1 MVELKI
7 EIKTT
12 ISNSLSVGKWG
23 SGGPSVFCILT
34 SRNALILFTYL
45 SFLLMKTQIILRIIA
60 FFTLFY
66 GKTAAQKLSLKQC
79 IETAHANNLQLKQS
93 EIQMQTAEINYNQ
106 AKNNKLPNVNG
117 SFNFGINN
125 GRSIDPFTNAYNNE
139 QLSSSN
145 AAINANFVVYNGG
158 RLQNVV
164 KQNGVLW
171 QANKMNWQQEKDN
184 LTLNVILAYL
194 QVLNSED
201 LLVLAKTQVE
211 VTQKQLA
218 RLDILNKNGAT
229 QPAIVYDM
237 KGQYASDELTVIN
250 AENALESSKL
260 NLAQLMNSPYGKTL
274 KLERVG
280 EEAPPS
286 VLAQYE
292 ASATVIYDEA
302 LKQFAMVKA
311 AELRQ
316 QSATIEV
323 KVAESNFYPTVSLFG
338 QLGTNYSS
346 AAQRLTA
353 TGKEDVP
360 TNNFVTL
367 NGAKLPVISSETN
380 FKRDKISYPSQFGNN
395 LNSFIGVN
403 VQIPIF
409 TAFQSRTLV
418 NLAKLQEQ
426 NANIATENIKRQLLQ
441 AIEQAH
447 LNMTATYN
455 RYRVLNQQVAA
466 FQASFNA
473 TEKRFT
479 EGVIHSVDYLLVKN
493 NLDRAKANLVNT
505 RYDYLFRTKILDF
518 YRDKQ

>member
-1 MVELKI
+1 
-7 EIKTT
+7 
-12 ISNSLSVGKWG
+12 
-23 SGGPSVFCILT
+23 
-34 SRNALILFTYL
+34 
-45 SFLLMKTQIILRIIA
+45 MKTQIMLWIIP
-60 FFTLFY
+60 FFTSFY
-66 GKTAAQKLSLKQC
+66 GETAAQTLSLKQC
-79 IETAHANNLQLKQS
+79 IETAHANNFQLKQS
-93 EIQMQTAEINYNQ
+93 DIQMQTAETNYNQ
-106 AKNNKLPNVNG
+106 AKNNKLPNVSG

-158 RLQNVV
+158 RLQNVI
-164 KQNGVLW
+164 KQNGIVW
-171 QANKMNWQQEKDN
+171 QASKMNWQQEKDN

-194 QVLNSED
+194 QVLNNED
-201 LLVLAKTQVE
+201 LLKLAKNQVE
-211 VTQKQLA
+211 VTQKQLT
-218 RLDILNKNGAT
+218 RLDIMNKSGAI
-229 QPAIVYDM
+229 QPAILYDM
-237 KGQYASDELTVIN
+237 KGQFASDELSVIN

-260 NLAQLMNSPYGKTL
+260 SLTQLMNLGYNKGL
-274 KLERVG
+274 QLERVG

-286 VLAQYE
+286 VLGQYDV
-292 ASATVIYDEA
+292 SATVIYDEA
-302 LKQFAMVKA
+302 VKQLAIVKA

-316 QSATIEV
+316 QSATIGV
-323 KVAESNFYPTVSLFG
+323 KVAESNYYPTVSLFG

-360 TNNFVTL
+360 TNNFVTV
-367 NGAKLPVISSETN
+367 NGTKLPVISSEIN
-380 FKRDKISYPSQFGNN
+380 FKRDKINYPSQFGNN

-426 NANIATENIKRQLLQ
+426 NTNIATENVKRQLQQ

-455 RYRVLNQQVAA
+455 RYTVLTQQVAA
-466 FQASFNA
+466 FQTSFNA
-473 TEKRFT
+473 AEKRFT

-505 RYDYLFRTKILDF
+505 RYDYLFRAKILDF
-518 YRDKQ
+518 YRGKLSRPKSG